1 MSEQPDIDARIA
13 ALLADPQPARPDS
26 AFADRIVALAAYDL
40 STRKS
45 RRRSLIQVGREAL
58 GLAAVLAS
66 FAILARAGPLSA
78 GLGDAIGFGSP
89 AMAGLA
95 MLLMWALVATK
106 GQAAASR

>member
-45 RRRSLIQVGREAL
+45 RRRAFIQVGREAL

-66 FAILARAGPLSA
+66 FAFLARAGPLPA
-78 GLGDAIGFGSP
+78 GLGDAVGLGSP

-95 MLLMWALVATK
+95 MLLMWSIVAARGTVS
-106 GQAAASR
+106 ASR

>member
-45 RRRSLIQVGREAL
+45 RHRALIQVGREAL

-66 FAILARAGPLSA
+66 FAFLARAGPLPA
-78 GLGDAIGFGSP
+78 GLGDAIGLGSP

-95 MLLMWALVATK
+95 MLLMWSIVATK
-106 GQAAASR
+106 GQVAASR